1 MCVFG
6 VFFTRYLNFFLFYS
20 HALTRSESRSVD
32 VRPKVPGQTP
42 AVAAVSQPESKAY
55 SNSSR

>member
-1 MCVFG
+1 MFWGCFSLIIFIFL
-6 VFFTRYLNFFLFYS
+6 FFT

-32 VRPKVPGQTP
+32 VRPKVPGRTS

-55 SNSSR
+55 SNNSR

>member
-1 MCVFG
+1 MCFGG
-6 VFFTRYLNFFLFYS
+6 VFHSLFFIFYFFYS

-32 VRPKVPGQTP
+32 VRPKVPGRTS

-55 SNSSR
+55 SNNSR

>member
-1 MCVFG
+1 MFWGCFSLII
-6 VFFTRYLNFFLFYS
+6 FIYLFFYS

-32 VRPKVPGQTP
+32 VRPKVPGRTS

-55 SNSSR
+55 SNNSR

>member
-1 MCVFG
+1 MGVFG
-6 VFFTRYLNFFLFYS
+6 VFFTHYLKKKFFYS

-32 VRPKVPGQTP
+32 VHPKVPGQTS
-42 AVAAVSQPESKAY
+42 AVATVSQPESKAY